1 MGGVNLVVHAIV
13 VVTIGVVT
21 SRTVVVI
28 PVVSCCHLLLIA
40 K

>member
-1 MGGVNLVVHAIV
+1 MGVMNLVVHAIV

-21 SRTVVVI
+21 SRTVVVL
-28 PVVSCCHLLLIA
+28 PVVLCCYLFLIA

>member
-1 MGGVNLVVHAIV
+1 MGGMNLVVHAIV
-13 VVTIGVVT
+13 VVTVGVVA

-28 PVVSCCHLLLIA
+28 HVVIMSILVTVA